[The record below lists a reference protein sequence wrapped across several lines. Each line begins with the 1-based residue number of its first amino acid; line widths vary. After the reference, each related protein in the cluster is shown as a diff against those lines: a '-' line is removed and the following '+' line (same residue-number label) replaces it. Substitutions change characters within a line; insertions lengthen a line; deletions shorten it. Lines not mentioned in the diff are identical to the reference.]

1 MENSRRSAMDRSRE
15 PGLKRPRL
23 AAANAADRGRVAS
36 NRDRTLPPL
45 RTGGQTLAPRAG
57 ERQERDDVVR
67 RGSHQELV
75 AQYKTALAELT
86 FNSKP
91 IITNLTIIAGE
102 SLHAAKEI
110 AALICAN
117 VLEVTDLLELA

>member
-1 MENSRRSAMDRSRE
+1 MEGSRRSALDRSRE
-15 PGLKRPRL
+15 AGLKRPRL
-23 AAANAADRGRVAS
+23 GTEDAAE
-36 NRDRTLPPL
+36 RDRIAIARDRALPPS
-45 RTGGQTLAPRAG
+45 RSNGQPLAARPPRPG
-57 ERQERDDVVR
+57 EREDATRG
-67 RGSHQELV
+67 GSHQELV

-110 AALICAN
+110 AAVICAN
-117 VLEVTDLLELA
+117 VLEVT